1 MSGLSVE
8 MLSSIVPHLASQGL
22 TLQQGIDNNTSSN
35 IGHSGLS
42 IANANIPI
50 NEDEVLVGKDEFTM
64 EQLLSKRKR
73 DGKAS
78 QAQQTFSVGNSN
90 G

>member
-8 MLSSIVPHLASQGL
+8 MLSSIVSQLAGQGL
-22 TLQQGIDNNTSSN
+22 TLQQGNNSSN

-42 IANANIPI
+42 IASTIPI
-50 NEDEVLVGKDEFTM
+50 VNEDEVLVGKEKFTM
-64 EQLLSKRKR
+64 ENLLSKRKR
-73 DGKAS
+73 NGKAT
-78 QAQQTFSVGNSN
+78 QAQQTFSVGNSS